1 MEAGHWPEPPRPEH
15 LGSQRLSPLHP
26 TSLLQGPGSLPC
38 APPPHTHPVSSSS
51 PSPCPG
57 AFFPASAIPATRHL
71 VRGGVGTD
79 WSSLA
84 FLSTLMGPARHINS
98 RRTGVMTTSLKA
110 GFPASGPA
118 DTLGWTTLLWAHPV
132 CHGVVSSISG
142 LNTHPRGLWHPLLSQ
157 AETIRSGSRQGQ
169 TPPTLP
175 REQSHPWLK
184 TENL

>member
-1 MEAGHWPEPPRPEH
+1 
-15 LGSQRLSPLHP
+15 
-26 TSLLQGPGSLPC
+26 
-38 APPPHTHPVSSSS
+38 
-51 PSPCPG
+51 
-57 AFFPASAIPATRHL
+57 
-71 VRGGVGTD
+71 
-79 WSSLA
+79 
-84 FLSTLMGPARHINS
+84 
-98 RRTGVMTTSLKA
+98 MTISLKA

-118 DTLGWTTLLWAHPV
+118 DTLGWITLLWAHPV
-132 CHGVVSSISG
+132 CHGVVSGISG